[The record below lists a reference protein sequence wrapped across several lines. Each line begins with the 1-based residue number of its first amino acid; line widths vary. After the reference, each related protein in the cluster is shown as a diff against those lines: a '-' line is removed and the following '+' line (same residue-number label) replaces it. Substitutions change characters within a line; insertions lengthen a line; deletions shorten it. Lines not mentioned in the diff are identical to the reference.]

1 MMKNTILKH
10 LCFQIKLDEF
20 HLIKNYYIKIVSKRF
35 LFLIIFFV
43 VNSNIGFAQTNSI
56 PVNFQLHPHPRLL
69 LYYEEV
75 SDLKKDIAADKL
87 KSKVNL
93 AIIKKANDMIALPP
107 VQRIVEGRRLLAVS
121 REFLKRIL
129 FLSYAYRI
137 SGELK
142 YAERAEK
149 EMIAVAAFSDWH
161 PQHFLDVGEMTAGMA
176 IGYDWLYDFLSD
188 NTKATLAN
196 SIINFGIN
204 PSLDKSAIWEVEGS
218 NNHNQVNNAG
228 LVLGALAVY
237 ENNPKLAKQIVKRAI
252 DKVRLPMKEYE
263 PDGAYEEGYGYWNYG
278 TTFGVMMIFQLEK
291 SFGTDFGI
299 SSAKGF
305 LESSRYML
313 NMTGPDGKCF
323 NYGDCFANQR
333 EVSPAMF
340 WFAKKQKDN
349 QVIYHQ
355 IDFLKRSTAKELA
368 SDRMMPELLIWSRG
382 IDYSKI
388 VVPENKLWV
397 GQGDCPVAVMRTSW
411 TDSNAIFVGIK
422 GGSPSTS
429 HAHMDAGS
437 FVIDA
442 LGERWAMDLGPQEY
456 NDVEIKGVDLW
467 NGKQQGQRWQVFRL
481 NNFVHN
487 TLTVNDSLHRVKG
500 LSIIN
505 SYSDRA
511 DSLSATTDIT
521 SMFSPVLKSAV
532 RTITI
537 IDKKRVSV
545 MDELINTQNTN
556 HIRWTMLTMAKVV
569 IKSDSV
575 IELTQHHKKIY
586 LKLNY
591 NGKAKP
597 FIKPAKPETD
607 YENQNKGAQIIGFYF
622 DLIPNETKKFEV
634 AFDFMK

>member
-1 MMKNTILKH
+1 MKKTDLPQLIHRIQLDKF
-10 LCFQIKLDEF
+10 LCFCSFRTMKCSIGL
-20 HLIKNYYIKIVSKRF
+20 
-35 LFLIIFFV
+35 LFLLIFLGF
-43 VNSNIGFAQTNSI
+43 NSMNGFAQTNII
-56 PVNFQLHPHPRLL
+56 PANYQPHPHPRLL
-69 LYYEEV
+69 LYNEDV
-75 SDLKKDIAADKL
+75 SSLKNDIAADNL
-87 KSKVNL
+87 KTKVNI
-93 AIIKKANDMIALPP
+93 AIVQQANQILDLPP

-121 REFLKRIL
+121 REFLKRI
-129 FLSYAYRI
+129 FYLSYSYRI
-137 SGELK
+137 TGELR

-149 EMIAVAAFSDWH
+149 EMLAVAAFSDWH
-161 PQHFLDVGEMTAGMA
+161 PQHFLDVGEMTAGIA
-176 IGYDWLYDFLSD
+176 IGYDWIYDFLSD

-204 PSLDKSAIWEVEGS
+204 PSFDKEAVWEVAGG

-228 LVLGALAVY
+228 LVLGALAIY
-237 ENNPKLAKQIVKRAI
+237 ENNPTLARRVIDRGI

-278 TTFGVMMIFQLEK
+278 TTFGVMMISQLEK

-305 LESSRYML
+305 LESSKFML

-340 WFAKKQKDN
+340 WFAKKQSNN

-368 SDRMMPELLIWSRG
+368 SDRIMPALLIWSRG

-388 VVPENKLWV
+388 IVPQNNLWV
-397 GQGDCPVAVMRTSW
+397 GQGECPIAVMRTSW

-442 LGERWAMDLGPQEY
+442 IGERWAMDLGPQEY
-456 NDVEIKGVDLW
+456 NDVEKAGVDLW
-467 NGKQQGQRWQVFRL
+467 NFKQQGQRWQVFRL
-481 NNFVHN
+481 NNYAHN
-487 TLTVNDSLHRVKG
+487 VLTVNDSLHRVNG
-500 LSIIN
+500 MSIIN
-505 SYSDRA
+505 SYSDAA

-521 SMFSPVLKSAV
+521 SMFAPALQSAV
-532 RTITI
+532 RTIAI
-537 IDKKRVSV
+537 LDKKKVSV
-545 MDELINTQNTN
+545 KDELINTKNPS
-556 HIRWTMLTMAKVV
+556 HIRWTMLTSAKAI

-575 IELTQHHKKIY
+575 IELTQHHKHILLR
-586 LKLNY
+586 LKY
-591 NGKAKP
+591 NGIAKP
-597 FIKPAKPETD
+597 FIKSAKPATT
-607 YENQNKGAQIIGFYF
+607 YENQNKGVSIIGFDV
-622 DLIPNETKKFEV
+622 DLIPNERKEFEV
-634 AFDFMK
+634 YFDFGK

>member
-1 MMKNTILKH
+1 MKNTH
-10 LCFQIKLDEF
+10 LPQLIHRIHLDKWF
-20 HLIKNYYIKIVSKRF
+20 NFNNNLCKKASISF
-35 LFLIIFFV
+35 LFILIILAF
-43 VNSNIGFAQTNSI
+43 NSMIVFAQTNTI
-56 PVNFQLHPHPRLL
+56 PVNYQPHSHPRLL
-69 LYYEEV
+69 LINEEL
-75 SDLKKDIAADKL
+75 SDLKNDIAGDVL

-121 REFLKRIL
+121 REFLKRIF
-129 FLSYAYRI
+129 FLSYSYRMT
-137 SGELK
+137 GELK

-188 NTKATLAN
+188 NTKTTLAN

-204 PSLDKSAIWEVEGS
+204 PSLDKSAVWEVEGG

-237 ENNPKLAKQIVKRAI
+237 ENNPNLAKRIIDRAI
-252 DKVRLPMKEYE
+252 DKVRLPIKEYE

-278 TTFGVMMIFQLEK
+278 TTFGVMMIAQLEK

-299 SSAKGF
+299 STAKGF
-305 LESSRYML
+305 LESSQFML

-323 NYGDCFANQR
+323 NYADCFANQR

-368 SDRMMPELLIWSRG
+368 TDRIMPALLIWSKG

-388 VVPENKLWV
+388 VVPQNNLWV
-397 GQGDCPVAVMRTSW
+397 GQGECPMAVMRTSW
-411 TDSNAIFVGIK
+411 TDTNAIFVGIK
-422 GGSPSTS
+422 GGSPYTS

-442 LGERWAMDLGPQEY
+442 IGERWAIDLGPQEY
-456 NDVEIKGVDLW
+456 NDVEIKGVELW
-467 NGKQQGQRWQVFRL
+467 NREQQGQRWQVYRL
-481 NNFVHN
+481 NNFAHN
-487 TLTVNDSLHRVKG
+487 VLTVNDSLHRVKG
-500 LSIIN
+500 KSIIN
-505 SYSDRA
+505 SYSDA
-511 DSLSATTDIT
+511 TDSLSATTDVT
-521 SMFSPVLKSAV
+521 SMFTPFLKSAI
-532 RTITI
+532 RTISI
-537 IDKKRVSV
+537 LDKKKVV
-545 MDELINTQNTN
+545 VKDELMNTKNTT
-556 HIRWTMLTMAKVV
+556 HIRWSMLTEAKVT

-575 IELTQHHKKIY
+575 IELTQHHKHI
-586 LKLNY
+586 LLRLNY
-591 NGKAKP
+591 NGIAKP
-597 FIKPAKPETD
+597 FIKSAKPATT
-607 YENQNKGAQIIGFYF
+607 YENQNKGVSIIGFDF
-622 DLIPNETKKFEV
+622 DLKPNEKTKVEV
-634 AFDFMK
+634 KFDFGK